1 MNSEQLY
8 QMQEWMK
15 CAKDI
20 LYFLNTYGNAFN
32 IKTQQIEPLK
42 CFDYQEKTVLE
53 YENYKNNII
62 LKSRQMGLSVITSGY
77 VAWKLLFG
85 VDERIL
91 IVANDGAGAIR
102 FLKSVK
108 QFLDLVPKFL
118 LPEKRIKDNEK
129 YVEFS
134 NGCFAKAVASSE
146 QAGRGESLTLLI
158 MDEVA
163 FIDNAETIWMGAG
176 LALAATGG
184 KCIMISTPNGSSGL
198 YHDTWVGSKR
208 GENDFNRITIHWTQ
222 HPKFSEGMYLKQD
235 SMGRDVNSSPW
246 YEQECARMNYDSV
259 KIAQELDLSFE
270 GSKYLVIPNEIVES
284 YERQLI
290 NKNPLCYYDF
300 RTTMDFSEFETPFW
314 IWEKPI
320 TNKNYIVSCD
330 VARGDAADYSTIQVI
345 EADECKQVAE
355 LQLRIPPDLF
365 AELIY
370 KVGMLYNT
378 AYVVVECNSFGLA
391 TALHL
396 KNQLKYPYK
405 KLNHVKS
412 NTKIFNRTHG
422 YFADENEEI
431 PGFQTTTKTR
441 PLIINSLHKYMRE
454 GVVKINSTRLLD
466 EFKTFVY
473 NNDKP
478 GHEKNSNDDLI
489 FALGIALFIRDTEFE
504 NVAFNIDQTRAML
517 NAFSRVV
524 VQTKNVNVE
533 SNFNNARPVQNIQK
547 NSQNGYQNSN
557 DDAKWLL

>member
-176 LALAATGG
+176 LA
-184 KCIMISTPNGSSGL
+184 
-198 YHDTWVGSKR
+198 
-208 GENDFNRITIHWTQ
+208 
-222 HPKFSEGMYLKQD
+222 
-235 SMGRDVNSSPW
+235 
-246 YEQECARMNYDSV
+246 
-259 KIAQELDLSFE
+259 
-270 GSKYLVIPNEIVES
+270 
-284 YERQLI
+284 
-290 NKNPLCYYDF
+290 
-300 RTTMDFSEFETPFW
+300 
-314 IWEKPI
+314 
-320 TNKNYIVSCD
+320 
-330 VARGDAADYSTIQVI
+330 
-345 EADECKQVAE
+345 
-355 LQLRIPPDLF
+355 
-365 AELIY
+365 
-370 KVGMLYNT
+370 
-378 AYVVVECNSFGLA
+378 
-391 TALHL
+391 
-396 KNQLKYPYK
+396 
-405 KLNHVKS
+405 
-412 NTKIFNRTHG
+412 
-422 YFADENEEI
+422 
-431 PGFQTTTKTR
+431 
-441 PLIINSLHKYMRE
+441 
-454 GVVKINSTRLLD
+454 
-466 EFKTFVY
+466 
-473 NNDKP
+473 
-478 GHEKNSNDDLI
+478 
-489 FALGIALFIRDTEFE
+489 
-504 NVAFNIDQTRAML
+504 
-517 NAFSRVV
+517 
-524 VQTKNVNVE
+524 
-533 SNFNNARPVQNIQK
+533 
-547 NSQNGYQNSN
+547 
-557 DDAKWLL
+557 